1 MTAHTILHL
10 DLDAFFCSVE
20 ELQNPAL
27 AGTAFA
33 VGGAA
38 GERGVLSTASYAA
51 RKFGV
56 HSAMP
61 TAQALRLCPH
71 LVLLPGRHKLYN
83 DYSRRVMALLANET
97 PFIEQI
103 SIDEAF
109 LDVTGDARPGGELA
123 AQLQTRIRAETGLPS
138 SFGVAAN
145 KLVAKIATNV
155 GKPNGLVVVPP
166 GEEATFLAALPMHML
181 WGVGPKTQAKLKE
194 LGMKTIGDIA
204 AWPADDLARRLGA
217 WGEALARHA
226 RGQDDR
232 PVETEREAKSISQ
245 ETTFAKDVR
254 EAAHLRRTLLEQSE
268 SVAAALRRARLVA
281 RTVKLKLRW
290 PPFETLT
297 RQTTLPQPTDLE
309 SEIFRA
315 AWSLF
320 EKAWTPGKAVRLIGV
335 GVSGLQ
341 APAQQLGLFAAVSA
355 SPKAEK
361 VAEVIDQI
369 RAKYGWEA
377 VKRAALIEK
386 EKQGEIN
393 GENG

>member
-1 MTAHTILHL
+1 MIRTTRTVVHL

-27 AGTAFA
+27 IGAAFA

-38 GERGVLSTASYAA
+38 GERGVLATASYAA

-109 LDVTGDARPGGELA
+109 LDVTGDARPGGEFA
-123 AQLQTRIRAETGLPS
+123 AQLQSRIRAETGLPS

-155 GKPNGLVVVPP
+155 GKPNGLVVVPA
-166 GEEATFLAALPMHML
+166 GEEATFLAALPMNML
-181 WGVGPKTQAKLKE
+181 WGVGPKTQAKLAE

-204 AWPADDLARRLGA
+204 AWPADDLARRLG
-217 WGEALARHA
+217 GLG
-226 RGQDDR
+226 RGPGPPR
-232 PVETEREAKSISQ
+232 PRP
-245 ETTFAKDVR
+245 R
-254 EAAHLRRTLLEQSE
+254 
-268 SVAAALRRARLVA
+268 
-281 RTVKLKLRW
+281 
-290 PPFETLT
+290 
-297 RQTTLPQPTDLE
+297 
-309 SEIFRA
+309 
-315 AWSLF
+315 
-320 EKAWTPGKAVRLIGV
+320 
-335 GVSGLQ
+335 
-341 APAQQLGLFAAVSA
+341 
-355 SPKAEK
+355 
-361 VAEVIDQI
+361 
-369 RAKYGWEA
+369 
-377 VKRAALIEK
+377 
-386 EKQGEIN
+386 
-393 GENG
+393 

>member
-1 MTAHTILHL
+1 MNARTIIHL

-20 ELQNPAL
+20 ELLNPAL
-27 AGTAFA
+27 VGTAFA

-38 GERGVLSTASYAA
+38 GERGVLATASYAA

-61 TAQALRLCPH
+61 TAQALRLCPQ
-71 LVLLPGRHKLYN
+71 LVLLPGRHKLYG

-97 PFIEQI
+97 PFVEQI

-123 AQLQTRIRAETGLPS
+123 AQLQGRIRAQTGLPS
-138 SFGVAAN
+138 SFGVATN

-166 GEEATFLAALPMHML
+166 HAEATFLAALPMPML
-181 WGVGPKTQAKLKE
+181 WGVGPKTQAKLAE
-194 LGMKTIGDIA
+194 LGMKTIGDVA
-204 AWPADDLARRLGA
+204 AWPVDDLARRFGA
-217 WGEALARHA
+217 WGEALSRHA

-245 ETTFAKDVR
+245 ETTFAKDVG
-254 EAAHLRRTLLEQSE
+254 EAALLRRTLLEQAE
-268 SVAAALRRARLVA
+268 SVAASLRRAGLVA

-309 SEIFRA
+309 SEIFQA

-320 EKAWTPGKAVRLIGV
+320 EKAWTRGKAVRLIGV

-341 APAQQLGLFAAVSA
+341 APAQQLGLFESSA
-355 SPKAEK
+355 SGALKAER

-377 VKRAALIEK
+377 VKRAALIKK
-386 EKQGEIN
+386 EKPE
-393 GENG
+393 EP